1 MHRVHQKNKRPERA
15 FELIALSGHRPS
27 SRLRQTTAGEGR
39 RFDGI
44 SGRSERL
51 PEQHVRTAN
60 HLRLSNK
67 SYALQRPMAKLVL
80 LQQLGISVPEIYS
93 SKNLEH
99 TLVTSSSSAPC
110 TRPKLEPSQCSAETT
125 LRSECKTH
133 LTPVS
138 PIVTTLLLSPCV
150 APACLW
156 TKSPSLRCLL
166 ASSC

>member
-1 MHRVHQKNKRPERA
+1 MR
-15 FELIALSGHRPS
+15 I
-27 SRLRQTTAGEGR
+27 
-39 RFDGI
+39 DGI

-51 PEQHVRTAN
+51 PEQHVWTAN

-99 TLVTSSSSAPC
+99 VLVTSPTPAPC
-110 TRPKLEPSQCSAETT
+110 TQPNLEPSQCSAETT
-125 LRSECKTH
+125 SPLHSECKTH
-133 LTPVS
+133 LTPVA
-138 PIVTTLLLSPCV
+138 PIVTTLSLSPCV

>member
-1 MHRVHQKNKRPERA
+1 MR
-15 FELIALSGHRPS
+15 I
-27 SRLRQTTAGEGR
+27 
-39 RFDGI
+39 DGI
-44 SGRSERL
+44 SGRSERP
-51 PEQHVRTAN
+51 PELHVWTAKQ
-60 HLRLSNK
+60 LRLSNK

-99 TLVTSSSSAPC
+99 ALVISPSPAPC
-110 TRPKLEPSQCSAETT
+110 TQPNLEPSLCSAETTT

-133 LTPVS
+133 LTPVA
-138 PIVTTLLLSPCV
+138 PPVTTLSLPPCV